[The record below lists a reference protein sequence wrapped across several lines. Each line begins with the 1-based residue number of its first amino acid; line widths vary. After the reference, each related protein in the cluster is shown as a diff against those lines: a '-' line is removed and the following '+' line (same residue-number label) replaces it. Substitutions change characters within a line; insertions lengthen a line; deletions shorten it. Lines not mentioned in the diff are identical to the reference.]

1 MEKAPELQ
9 ELAQKGENT
18 LPLASFLHCP
28 NPAHGRA
35 DIKHSTLLLGVLV
48 TVPDLGLT
56 QLGPTPCDIL

>member
-9 ELAQKGENT
+9 KLAQKRKNT

-35 DIKHSTLLLGVLV
+35 DIKHSTLLWECLLQYQIWGSDTAWSHPL
-48 TVPDLGLT
+48 
-56 QLGPTPCDIL
+56 

>member
-9 ELAQKGENT
+9 ELAQKGENI

-48 TVPDLGLT
+48 TVPDLGF
-56 QLGPTPCDIL
+56 